1 MKSATLVGLALTV
14 ALTSGTVSTAA
25 GQNLLTN
32 PGFETGDYSG
42 YFTFGAGVQMSTPET
57 DNIALTGSFAAK
69 VFGEFTGCPF
79 PTFDVGGFGQSFAVV
94 PGKVYDFRGA
104 GFVSSADSIPGETI
118 CANNRMIAKIVYRN
132 ASNTEIASNEVI
144 IGGPLTPLDTWI
156 EFDVSLPAPATAAT
170 VEALILFL
178 QPACDEG
185 SVFVDDLVFE
195 AKDPVSETNLLANP
209 SFAEAGFSGWSIFGN
224 VFAETRTTLM
234 RTTNGGA
241 ALFGTFVEGQVS
253 GLTQSIVVP
262 PNANFEFAGWTLN
275 TCIENPIEGTNTNLG
290 LARIEYR
297 DLDGILVGEAE
308 EIVADATSQLG
319 RWTRFSVV
327 AQSPPEARFADVFFL
342 FVQPVSTEGGKL
354 FVDDFRFGEFVATD
368 VDTPIQPRGA
378 TLAQNTPN
386 PFNPITEIAFA
397 LDQGDRIALHV
408 YDATGRLVTTLVSGD
423 LPAGR
428 HSVIWNGT
436 NDTGEL
442 VASGVYRYVLNTS
455 DGRTSRSM
463 VLLK

>member
-32 PGFETGDYSG
+32 PGFETGDYAG

-79 PTFDVGGFGQSFAVV
+79 PTFDVGGFGQSFAAV
-94 PGKVYDFRGA
+94 PGKVYEFRGA
-104 GFVSSADSIPGETI
+104 GFVSSVDSIPGETT
-118 CANNRMIAKIVYRN
+118 CANNRMIAQIVFRN
-132 ASNTEIASNEVI
+132 ASNTIVSRNEVI
-144 IGGPLTPLDTWI
+144 VGGPLTPLETWI
-156 EFDVSLPAPATAAT
+156 EFDVSAPAPANAVT

-185 SVFVDDLVFE
+185 SVFVDDLEFE
-195 AKDPVSETNLLANP
+195 AKDPVPATNRLANP
-209 SFAEAGFSGWSIFGN
+209 SFATAGFGGWEIFGN
-224 VFAETRTTLM
+224 VVAETRTTLM
-234 RTTNGGA
+234 RTADGGA
-241 ALFGTFVEGQVS
+241 AIFGTFVENEVS
-253 GLTQSIVVP
+253 GLTQNVP
-262 PNANFEFAGWTLN
+262 VTPGENVEFAGWTLN
-275 TCIENPIEGTNTNLG
+275 TCEETPIEGTNANLG
-290 LARIEYR
+290 LARIEFR
-297 DLDGILVGEAE
+297 DALGALVGETEA
-308 EIVADATSQLG
+308 IVADATSPLG
-319 RWTRFSVV
+319 RWTRYSIV
-327 AQSPPEARFADVFFL
+327 AQAPAEATSADVFFL
-342 FVQPVSTEGGKL
+342 FVQPVSTEGGK
-354 FVDDFRFGEFVATD
+354 FFIDDFRFGEFTATS
-368 VDTPIQPRGA
+368 VDGPITARSAQ
-378 TLAQNTPN
+378 LAQNSPN

-436 NDTGEL
+436 NDAGEL

-455 DGRTSRSM
+455 LGRTARSM